1 MMLSHLQPGRPKAG
15 AIASDSSLQPLVDA
29 AIAGAPLEPV
39 IQSMVRTLGFDSF
52 MYGMCTN
59 ETRPHHESRGYVWTT
74 LPREWVVEYDR
85 KAYVE
90 IDPRLAET
98 WNRTAPLIWDAATMR
113 GDKRV
118 REFLNQAAQ
127 YGVRSGVVVS
137 FQDPDHARIIVAL
150 NSIVSPVD
158 QLRLSLI
165 RRNLGEIMLL
175 ATGFHD
181 IFMAHF
187 VDRGV
192 PPGQQGAPLSS
203 REIQCLELAARGRT
217 SVEIGRQ
224 LGVAPRTVDF
234 HFSNLISKLGVHNR
248 HAAIA
253 KGTRLGLIP
262 P

>member
-1 MMLSHLQPGRPKAG
+1 MLSHLQPGRPKPG
-15 AIASDSSLQPLVDA
+15 AILPDPSLQSLVDA
-29 AIAGAPLEPV
+29 AMAGAPLEPV
-39 IQSMVRTLGFDSF
+39 ILSMVRNLGFDSF

-74 LPREWVVEYDR
+74 LPREWVAQYDR
-85 KAYVE
+85 NAYVE

-98 WNRTAPLIWDAATMR
+98 WNRTAPLIWDAATMG
-113 GDKRV
+113 GDRRV
-118 REFLNQAAQ
+118 REFLSHAAQ

-150 NSIVSPVD
+150 NSNLSPVD
-158 QLRLSLI
+158 SLRQSLI

-192 PPGQQGAPLSS
+192 PPGQQGAPLSP

-234 HFSNLISKLGVHNR
+234 HFSNMISKLGVHNR
-248 HAAIA
+248 HEAIA
-253 KGTRLGLIP
+253 KGARLGLIP

>member
-1 MMLSHLQPGRPKAG
+1 MLSHLQPGRPRPG
-15 AIASDSSLQPLVDA
+15 AIVPDSSLQPLVDA

-39 IQSMVRTLGFDSF
+39 IASMIRKLGFDSF

-74 LPREWVVEYDR
+74 LPREWVVQYDR
-85 KAYVE
+85 NAYVE

-98 WNRTAPLIWDAATMR
+98 WNRTVPLIWDAATIG
-113 GDKRV
+113 GDLRI
-118 REFLNQAAQ
+118 REFLDHAGR
-127 YGVRSGVVVS
+127 YGVRSGVVLS

-150 NSIVSPVD
+150 NSTVSPVD
-158 QLRLSLI
+158 PLRQSMI
-165 RRNLGEIMLL
+165 RRNLGQIMLL

-187 VDRGV
+187 VDRGI

-217 SVEIGRQ
+217 SGEIGRQ
-224 LGVAPRTVDF
+224 LGIASRTVDF
-234 HFSNLISKLGVHNR
+234 HFSNMISKLGVHNR
-248 HAAIA
+248 QEAIA
-253 KGTRLGLIP
+253 KGTRLHLIP